1 MSGLGQLH
9 PALRRL
15 LVFQGQ
21 ARLRRIA
28 GAFATPRRAVLSA
41 LALTLALVW
50 LSNAILSVVFRDPYD
65 PAALRRWL
73 PLVPLLYVA
82 WHLLKT
88 AWRRP
93 DEAFEWTAS
102 ERELIC
108 GGPFTLREQVLYRAA
123 VMLSATLLK
132 AVCATLL
139 LLPDLAVAWSGFI
152 GILLGL
158 AFADLIRMC
167 IDVTAAGIGQRAY
180 DMLRGAIA
188 AAATAWVV
196 SAVLATPDLQPAVES
211 GGGIA
216 GSLRWLSGFLQGA
229 GRLLD
234 TPVGALALA
243 PFQVFAELVVAQS
256 VSLELFWNLLFAVV
270 VTVGLLPV
278 AVILHERLG
287 RMETRYEAII
297 GYAAVEER
305 GESGPA
311 LPLTQIRRWQGI
323 GPIAWRQL
331 VGVQQHAGALL
342 LALTAPA
349 ILSCLPLM
357 QRLDPVPTMTYVSAA
372 LAFYS
377 LLLLPAALK
386 FDFRR
391 DVERLGT
398 LKQLPIRPLHVAIG
412 QLAAPVLVASGFQLT
427 ILIAAYI
434 WRPAP
439 IPFLLAAVTFL
450 IPLNVLIFA
459 MENTLFLLYPYRL
472 NQEGLEIFLRTTLT
486 FTAKSLLFA
495 VALVVVYLLSQAA
508 RDIAETPLLR
518 PLLGGDHRAAFA
530 VAMWCS
536 VTASAAG
543 FTWLL
548 SRVYDRHDACLD
560 RVA

>member
-1 MSGLGQLH
+1 MNSLGQLH
-9 PALRRL
+9 PALRQL
-15 LVFQGQ
+15 LVFQGR

-28 GAFATPRRAVLSA
+28 GAFSTPRRAVLSA

-50 LSNAILSVVFRDPYD
+50 LSNALLSVVFRDPYD
-65 PAALRRWL
+65 PAAFRRWL

-93 DEAFEWTAS
+93 DEAFEWTPS
-102 ERELIC
+102 EKELIC

-123 VMLSATLLK
+123 VVLSATLLK

-139 LLPDLAVAWSGFI
+139 LLPDLTIAWSGFL

-167 IDVTAAGIGQRAY
+167 IDIAAAGIGQRAY

-196 SAVLATPDLQPAVES
+196 SAILAMPELHAVAVDD
-211 GGGIA
+211 GGIS
-216 GSLRWLSGFLQGA
+216 GSLRWLFGFLHGA

-234 TPVGALALA
+234 TPLGTLLLA
-243 PFQVFAELVVAQS
+243 PFQVFAELVVARS
-256 VSLELFWNLLFAVV
+256 VTMELLWNLLFAVV
-270 VTVGLLPV
+270 VAVGVLPV
-278 AVILHERLG
+278 AVVLHERLG
-287 RMETRYEAII
+287 RIETRYESVVH
-297 GYAAVEER
+297 YR
-305 GESGPA
+305 ESGPA
-311 LPLTQIRRWQGI
+311 ARPNGTLVRVRRYRGI

-331 VGVQQHAGALL
+331 LGVQQQAAALL

-357 QRLDPVPTMTYVSAA
+357 QRLGPSRTLTYVSAA

-391 DVERLGT
+391 DVERLGA
-398 LKQLPIRPLHVAIG
+398 LKLLPIRPLSVAMG

-427 ILIAAYI
+427 ILLAAYAM
-434 WRPAP
+434 RPAP
-439 IPFLLAAVTFL
+439 LPYLLAALTFL
-450 IPLNVLIFA
+450 VPLNVLIFA
-459 MENTLFLLYPYRL
+459 MENTIFLLYPYRT

-508 RDIAETPLLR
+508 RDIASAPLLE
-518 PLLGGDHRAAFA
+518 PLLGGNHQAAFA

-536 VTASAAG
+536 VTAGAAG

-548 SRVYDRHDACLD
+548 ARVYDRHDACLD